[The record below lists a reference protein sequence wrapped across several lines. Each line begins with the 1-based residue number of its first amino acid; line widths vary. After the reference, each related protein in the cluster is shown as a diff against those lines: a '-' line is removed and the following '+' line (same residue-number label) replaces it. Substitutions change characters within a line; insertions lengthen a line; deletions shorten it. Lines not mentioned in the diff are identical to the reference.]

1 MRIWCCG
8 SWRNLC
14 KQRCMS
20 SGTLVESV
28 REVEKRRPWWACL
41 ESRGWNLSS
50 VLSTTSNNIKI
61 KLEND
66 IIKFLFRKVTL
77 VMIGREPGWA
87 VKQANVMGTYA
98 KAALYLLGVL
108 PLVSTPP
115 PCQQCH
121 VVDVNI
127 PPSPTIRAPRWTR
140 WEQRKHSS
148 FMWEGEVKF
157 NLTDQEAYMD

>member
-1 MRIWCCG
+1 MQITGARTRMRIWCCG

-14 KQRCMS
+14 TQRCMS

-50 VLSTTSNNIKI
+50 VLSTSNNIKI

-98 KAALYLLGVL
+98 KAALYLLGAL

-115 PCQQCH
+115 MPTMSCGRCEHTTLAHNKSSQ
-121 VVDVNI
+121 VNLMG
-127 PPSPTIRAPRWTR
+127 A
-140 WEQRKHSS
+140 Q
-148 FMWEGEVKF
+148 
-157 NLTDQEAYMD
+157 